1 MNPEQQLKKI
11 GEKLQ
16 LLLKR
21 FESLR
26 QENEKLRAA
35 LEPAKQREIALQTK
49 IADLEQQ
56 VIVLK
61 MAAAPMDEAEK
72 KELDKKLNT
81 YLKEIDRCIGMLSS

>member
-11 GEKLQ
+11 SEKLQ

-26 QENEKLRAA
+26 RENEKMRAA